1 MRSLIPFI
9 KQGQGTK
16 PSIKLPL
23 LQNNGKE
30 FCQISENL
38 QEKYNFDPKKYN
50 HINNSI
56 LTVYYPV
63 QQGYRNMMWLFPFK
77 ATESILKQILKQC

>member
-1 MRSLIPFI
+1 MLQKDNPISFMRSLIPFI

-30 FCQISENL
+30 FCQISENPSGKIQL
-38 QEKYNFDPKKYN
+38 
-50 HINNSI
+50 
-56 LTVYYPV
+56 
-63 QQGYRNMMWLFPFK
+63 
-77 ATESILKQILKQC
+77 